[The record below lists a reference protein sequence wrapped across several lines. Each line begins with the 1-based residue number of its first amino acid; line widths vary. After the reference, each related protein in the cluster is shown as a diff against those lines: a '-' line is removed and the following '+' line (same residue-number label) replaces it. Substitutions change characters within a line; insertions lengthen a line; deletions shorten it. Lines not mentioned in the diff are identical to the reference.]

1 MTDHI
6 FAVMDAQCALC
17 AKGAAW
23 IARNDKPDRFRI
35 IPIASPLGQSLA
47 VRHGLDPDDPASWLV
62 LEGAD
67 AFTGM
72 DAMIHTAH
80 HLGGKWRLLNFL
92 KLLPK
97 PLRCDLQNRSPE
109 PVSPVWQRGSLPAP
123 RPGSQKKAGPM
134 TLYRTHLGAAFET
147 LPAPVQTFH
156 DAGGTW
162 TGTANIKR
170 GKHPLAR
177 LVARQIGFPPPG
189 KNVPLTVSVAQTEN
203 AELWTRDF
211 GGHILAS
218 RQEIDGDHIAETF
231 GQTRV
236 ALKLEATEPRLWV
249 TPAKWH
255 AFGVPMPKHLLPGGD
270 TYESAKG
277 DRFQFNVTVTA
288 PIVGLIAS
296 YEGQLKQMET
306 ENA

>member
-97 PLRCDLQNRSPE
+97 PLRNATYKIVARNRYRLFGSADLCQLPDPE
-109 PVSPVWQRGSLPAP
+109 VR
-123 RPGSQKKAGPM
+123 K
-134 TLYRTHLGAAFET
+134 
-147 LPAPVQTFH
+147 
-156 DAGGTW
+156 
-162 TGTANIKR
+162 
-170 GKHPLAR
+170 R
-177 LVARQIGFPPPG
+177 LVQ
-189 KNVPLTVSVAQTEN
+189 
-203 AELWTRDF
+203 
-211 GGHILAS
+211 
-218 RQEIDGDHIAETF
+218 
-231 GQTRV
+231 
-236 ALKLEATEPRLWV
+236 
-249 TPAKWH
+249 
-255 AFGVPMPKHLLPGGD
+255 
-270 TYESAKG
+270 
-277 DRFQFNVTVTA
+277 
-288 PIVGLIAS
+288 
-296 YEGQLKQMET
+296 
-306 ENA
+306 